1 LKRKEVVR
9 RITELG
15 AVLEREGADHTIY
28 RNLRT
33 GRLVPVPRHAEI
45 NEITAKKIIR
55 DAGR

>member
-1 LKRKEVVR
+1 VKRKEVIR

-15 AVLEREGADHTIY
+15 AVFEREGAAHTIY

-33 GRLVPVPRHAEI
+33 DQLIPVPRHAEI

-55 DAGR
+55 DARR